1 VPAAA
6 VIPAPKAY
14 VQIAA
19 VKKLVVGGVAW
30 PGAPPAARRGRARLG
45 LPSSGGVPQ
54 GARAARRAFRGARV
68 PPPITLNKLECLRQ
82 ASRCE

>member
-1 VPAAA
+1 MPAAA

-45 LPSSGGVPQ
+45 LPSSGGVPR
-54 GARAARRAFRGARV
+54 GAGAARRLRV
-68 PPPITLNKLECLRQ
+68 GGTRAATDYFEQTRVFKAGIAL
-82 ASRCE
+82 